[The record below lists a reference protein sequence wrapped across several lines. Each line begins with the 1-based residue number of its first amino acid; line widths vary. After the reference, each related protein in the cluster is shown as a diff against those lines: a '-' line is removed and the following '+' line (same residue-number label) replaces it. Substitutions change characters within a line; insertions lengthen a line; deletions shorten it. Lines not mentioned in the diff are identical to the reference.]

1 MCKLI
6 NYYFKVDYDKL
17 WMYIV
22 IAYQLIKNKVR
33 NATKKLKQNIKNTQV
48 MLRKGEKEEKTP
60 TWMGQIDTKM
70 GDVDITK

>member
-1 MCKLI
+1 
-6 NYYFKVDYDKL
+6 
-17 WMYIV
+17 
-22 IAYQLIKNKVR
+22 
-33 NATKKLKQNIKNTQV
+33 